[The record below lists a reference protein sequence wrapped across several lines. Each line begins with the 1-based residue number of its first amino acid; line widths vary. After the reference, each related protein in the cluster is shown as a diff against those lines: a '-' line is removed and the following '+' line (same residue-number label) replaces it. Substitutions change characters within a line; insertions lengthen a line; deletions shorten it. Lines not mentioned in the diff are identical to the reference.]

1 MKHWLKQHAIFALTV
16 LLPTVL
22 AILYFGLIA
31 SDVYISESRFVVRSP
46 QRQVQTGLVGALLQ
60 GTGFSRSQDDTYS
73 VHDFITSRD
82 ALGELD
88 KKLAIRKLYTAAN
101 IDFINRFPGLD
112 WDDSFEAFYRYY
124 QKKVTID
131 FDTAS
136 SITVL
141 RVRAFEK
148 ADSRRI
154 NDLLLQMGERLVN
167 ELNERS
173 RQDLIRFAQAEV
185 SLAEDKVKDAALA
198 LSAFRSNQ
206 SVFEPDRQASIQLQ
220 GVAKL
225 QEELIA
231 TEGQLAQLRKLS
243 PDNPQIGALE
253 NKSAALRVAMAR
265 ESAKVTGGSGS
276 FSARAPAFERLTLE
290 KGFADRQLGV
300 ALTALETARSE
311 AQRKQLYLER
321 IVQPNLP
328 DESVEPRRIRSIF
341 TVFVLGLVA
350 WGVVSLLVASVREHV
365 D

>member
-1 MKHWLKQHAIFALTV
+1 MKHWLKQHVIFALTV
-16 LLPTVL
+16 LLPTVA

-31 SDVYISESRFVVRSP
+31 SDVYISEARFVVRSP

-60 GTGFSRSQDDTYS
+60 GTGFARSQDDTYS

-82 ALGELD
+82 ALAELE
-88 KKLAIRKLYTAAN
+88 KKLSVRKLYTSPKV
-101 IDFINRFPGLD
+101 DFINRFPGLD
-112 WDDSFEAFYRYY
+112 WDDSFEAFYLYY

-136 SITVL
+136 SITAL
-141 RVRAFEK
+141 RVRAFVP
-148 ADSRRI
+148 ADSQRI

-173 RQDLIRFAQAEV
+173 RQDLIRFAEREV
-185 SLAEDKVKDAALA
+185 GLAEEKVKEAAFA
-198 LSAFRSNQ
+198 LSAFRSKQ
-206 SVFEPDRQASIQLQ
+206 AVFEPDRQASIQLQ
-220 GVAKL
+220 GVAKI
-225 QEELIA
+225 QEELLA

-243 PDNPQIGALE
+243 PNNPQVPALE
-253 NKSAALRVAMAR
+253 NKAATLRRAMAA
-265 ESAKVTGGSGS
+265 ESAKVTGDSGS
-276 FSARAPAFERLTLE
+276 YSARAPAFERLTLE

-321 IVQPNLP
+321 IVQPSLP
-328 DESVEPRRIRSIF
+328 DESVEPRRIRSVF

-350 WGVVSLLVASVREHV
+350 WGVASLLVASVREHV